1 MNNLTEDSLKK
12 VIEIQKSIKIN
23 NSNYSLT
30 KRNYNFSYYLL
41 PPVPLRDIF
50 EKRLSIND
58 TDEKQS
64 LFYNEIKI
72 TKHGRLPDKKR
83 LFFFKEDL
91 FLMEEKTFLMLL
103 KVIYFQ
109 ETVMDDD
116 GCEKTSL
123 TPSKIPIRKSNQN
136 IISQSNV
143 PKIINSTK

>member
-1 MNNLTEDSLKK
+1 M
-12 VIEIQKSIKIN
+12 
-23 NSNYSLT
+23 
-30 KRNYNFSYYLL
+30 L
-41 PPVPLRDIF
+41 PTVPLRDIF

-72 TKHGRLPDKKR
+72 TKHGRLPDKKIF
-83 LFFFKEDL
+83 FFFKKDL

>member
-1 MNNLTEDSLKK
+1 MTEDSLKK

-23 NSNYSLT
+23 HSNYSLT

-83 LFFFKEDL
+83 LFF
-91 FLMEEKTFLMLL
+91 L
-103 KVIYFQ
+103 KKIYF
-109 ETVMDDD
+109 
-116 GCEKTSL
+116 
-123 TPSKIPIRKSNQN
+123 
-136 IISQSNV
+136 
-143 PKIINSTK
+143 